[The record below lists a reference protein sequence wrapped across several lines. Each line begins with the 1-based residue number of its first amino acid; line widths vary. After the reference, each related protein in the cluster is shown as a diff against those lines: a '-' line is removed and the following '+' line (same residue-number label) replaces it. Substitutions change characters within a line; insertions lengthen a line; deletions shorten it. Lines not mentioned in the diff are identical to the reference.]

1 MEMAITKMSQ
11 NGQIVIP
18 AEIRKDANI
27 KPAAKFIVFNEGG
40 NILLKQLRKETLSKD
55 MELIEKI
62 QKSENQIKEGKFT
75 KVDSGLDDDKI
86 DDLLM
91 G

>member
-1 MEMAITKMSQ
+1 MAITKMSQ

-18 AEIRKDANI
+18 AEIRKDARI
-27 KPAAKFIVFNEGG
+27 GPAAKFIVFNEGG
-40 NILLKQLRKETLSKD
+40 NILLKQLRKESLSRD

-62 QKSENQIKEGKFT
+62 QRSEDQIRKGKFT
-75 KVDSGLDDDKI
+75 KVDSNLDEDKI

-91 G
+91 N